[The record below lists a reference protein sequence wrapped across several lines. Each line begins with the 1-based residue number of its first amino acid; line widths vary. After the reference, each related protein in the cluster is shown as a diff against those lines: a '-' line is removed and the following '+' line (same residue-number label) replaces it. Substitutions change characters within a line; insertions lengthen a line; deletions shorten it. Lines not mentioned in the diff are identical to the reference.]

1 MVGYKTVGRGRSPH
15 GAGSNSSRVDWP
27 SARATPAGTTAT
39 APCATAPRATTVPVR
54 DSAVGGIDF
63 GPLEQWIGFNLR
75 MAQDASFQAFSRLS
89 QEIGVRPGRFATLTL
104 IGKNPGI
111 SQTALSRANSR
122 DKSTLT
128 PLIADLVRR
137 GLIRRTR
144 MRGDRRS
151 YRLSLTQ
158 AGEQVLAQL
167 TACARGP
174 AAARRGD
181 RRARARAIPADAAE
195 TGGGNVGWLARA
207 RRPGCGTP
215 SIPRVT
221 QPTKFSSPARE
232 SVDHVL
238 RDRLRLDLVRIVRIL
253 ADPHPRLEAL
263 DRRRR
268 R

>member
-1 MVGYKTVGRGRSPH
+1 LAKRASSSDKHDGNGATRG
-15 GAGSNSSRVDWP
+15 A
-27 SARATPAGTTAT
+27 
-39 APCATAPRATTVPVR
+39 VR
-54 DSAVGGIDF
+54 DNAMDDIDF
-63 GPLEQWIGFNLR
+63 GPLGQWIGFNLR

-144 MRGDRRS
+144 TRGDRRS

-167 TACARGP
+167 TACAREHERRLDAVIG
-174 AAARRGD
+174 ARE
-181 RRARARAIPADAAE
+181 RAQFLRTLRKLAAE
-195 TGGGNVGWLARA
+195 M
-207 RRPGCGTP
+207 
-215 SIPRVT
+215 
-221 QPTKFSSPARE
+221 
-232 SVDHVL
+232 
-238 RDRLRLDLVRIVRIL
+238 
-253 ADPHPRLEAL
+253 
-263 DRRRR
+263 
-268 R
+268 